1 MLLIPPVI
9 QPIYLIGLHVRYVVL
24 LPYPLQDQTSSCI
37 AQTVELHTHGLQAA
51 SCDNL
56 SNRTCVCQDPT
67 FGVSIAGCHWNELP
81 L

>member
-9 QPIYLIGLHVRYVVL
+9 QLVYPIGRHVPYVVL
-24 LPYPLQDQTSSCI
+24 PPYPLQDQTSSCI
-37 AQTVELHTHGLQAA
+37 AQTVKLHTHGLQAA

-67 FGVSIAGCHWNELP
+67 SSVSIAGCLWNELP